1 MFSSIGWG
9 LALPRRDRRAFLADI
24 NSANVSAG
32 MTAGLFYA
40 FGAIPVHLDAMASL
54 GLSPQAAASW
64 FFVTFMTSAL
74 GSLFFALRYR
84 QPIPIGWTMAGL
96 VFLAST
102 GDRYSHAEIA
112 GACLV
117 AGVIIVALGFAGVA
131 ERLMRWLPLSIVMG
145 MFAGNILGV
154 VGVAFKN
161 LETQP
166 LVVGAA
172 IAGYIGARALN
183 RGWCP
188 PMAGAFLAGMVAS
201 ICTGSVSPEAF
212 HWSAPSAIS
221 LRPEFD
227 PASILALSAPLV
239 MMAIGIGNVQ
249 ALGFLTSEGYRPPLR
264 LATIWLGLTTLVNA
278 SFGGH
283 VAAIQNN
290 GAVVLG
296 GPDAGPRESRYMSSV
311 IAAVLAAL
319 LGLCAACAGTLLA
332 VLPKG
337 FVPAL
342 AGLALLSALMDAL
355 RRTTQTELPMGAF
368 FALAIAASRVTLL
381 GIGASFWAL
390 IGGLLVSFALERPA
404 LRKAWQTTDCK
415 EK

>member
-1 MFSSIGWG
+1 
-9 LALPRRDRRAFLADI
+9 LLADI

-40 FGAIPVHLDAMASL
+40 FGAIPVLLDAMASL
-54 GLSPQAAASW
+54 RLSPQAAASW
-64 FFVTFMTSAL
+64 FFITFMTSAL
-74 GSLFFALRYR
+74 GSLFFALRYH

-96 VFLAST
+96 VFLTST
-102 GDRYSHAEIA
+102 GNHYSHAEIA

-117 AGVIIVALGFAGVA
+117 AGVLIVALGWVGVA
-131 ERLMRWLPLSIVMG
+131 EHLMRWLPLSIVMG
-145 MFAGNILGV
+145 MFAGNVLGT
-154 VGVAFKN
+154 VGASFKN

-172 IAGYIGARALN
+172 IVGYVGARALN
-183 RGWCP
+183 RGWFP
-188 PMAGAFLAGMVAS
+188 PMAGAFLAGLIAS
-201 ICTGSVSPEAF
+201 AITGQVQPEAF
-212 HWSAPSAIS
+212 HWSAPSAVPI
-221 LRPEFD
+221 RPAFD

-239 MMAIGIGNVQ
+239 VMAVGIGNVQ
-249 ALGFLTSEGYRPPLR
+249 GLGFLATEGYRPPHR
-264 LATIWLGLTTLVNA
+264 LITIWLGLTTLVNA

-283 VAAIQNN
+283 VASIQNS
-290 GAVVLG
+290 AAVLG
-296 GPDAGPRESRYMSSV
+296 GPDAGPRENRYVSSV

-332 VLPKG
+332 VLPVG

-342 AGLALLSALMDAL
+342 AGLALLSVLMDAL

-381 GIGASFWAL
+381 GIGSAFWAL
-390 IGGLLVSFALERPA
+390 VGGLLVSLVLERPA
-404 LRKAWQTTDCK
+404 LQKAWQRS
-415 EK
+415 

>member
-1 MFSSIGWG
+1 
-9 LALPRRDRRAFLADI
+9 
-24 NSANVSAG
+24 
-32 MTAGLFYA
+32 
-40 FGAIPVHLDAMASL
+40 MA
-54 GLSPQAAASW
+54 A
-64 FFVTFMTSAL
+64 
-74 GSLFFALRYR
+74 
-84 QPIPIGWTMAGL
+84 L
-96 VFLAST
+96 VFLASN

-117 AGVIIVALGFAGVA
+117 AGVIIVALGFLGVA

-145 MFAGNILGV
+145 MFAGNVLGT

-161 LETQP
+161 LEIQP
-166 LVVGAA
+166 LVVGSA
-172 IAGYIGARALN
+172 IAGYVGARALN

-201 ICTGSVSPEAF
+201 AITGQVTPEAF
-212 HWSAPSAIS
+212 QWSAPSAIP
-221 LRPEFD
+221 LRPAFD
-227 PASILALSAPLV
+227 PSSILTLSVPLV
-239 MMAIGIGNVQ
+239 VMAIGIGNVQ
-249 ALGFLTSEGYRPPLR
+249 GLGFLASQGYRPPVR
-264 LATIWLGLTTLVNA
+264 LVSIWLGLTTLVNA

-296 GPDAGPRESRYMSSV
+296 GPEAGPTDSRYVSSLV
-311 IAAVLAAL
+311 ASVLAAL

-332 VLPKG
+332 VLPEG

-355 RRTTQTELPMGAF
+355 RRSTQTELPMGAF

-381 GIGASFWAL
+381 GVGAALWAL
-390 IGGLLVSFALERPA
+390 IGGLLVSFVLERPA
-404 LRKAWQTTDCK
+404 LHKAWQTA
-415 EK
+415 

>member
-1 MFSSIGWG
+1 MANPIGWG
-9 LALPRRDRRAFLADI
+9 IALPRTTRRTFLADI

-40 FGAIPVHLDAMASL
+40 FGATPVLLDSMASMHI
-54 GLSPQAAASW
+54 SPVAAASW

-74 GSLFFALRYR
+74 GSLYFAMRFR
-84 QPIPIGWTMAGL
+84 QPIPIGWSLAAL
-96 VFLAST
+96 VFLASN

-117 AGVIIVALGFAGVA
+117 AGVIIVALGFLGVA

-145 MFAGNILGV
+145 MFAGNVLGT

-161 LETQP
+161 LEIQP
-166 LVVGAA
+166 VVVGSA
-172 IAGYIGARALN
+172 IAGYVGARALN

-188 PMAGAFLAGMVAS
+188 PMAGAFLAGMIAS
-201 ICTGSVSPEAF
+201 AVTGQVTPEAF
-212 HWSAPSAIS
+212 QWSAPSAIP
-221 LRPEFD
+221 LRPAFD
-227 PASILALSAPLV
+227 PSSILTLSVPLV
-239 MMAIGIGNVQ
+239 VMAIGIGNIQ
-249 ALGFLTSEGYRPPLR
+249 GLGFLASQGYRPPVR
-264 LATIWLGLTTLVNA
+264 LVTIWLGLTTLVNA

-296 GPDAGPRESRYMSSV
+296 GPDAGPSDSRYVSSLV
-311 IAAVLAAL
+311 ASILAAL

-332 VLPKG
+332 VLPEG

-355 RRTTQTELPMGAF
+355 RRSTQTELPMGAF

-381 GIGASFWAL
+381 GVGAALWAL

-404 LRKAWQTTDCK
+404 LRKAWQTA
-415 EK
+415 

>member
-1 MFSSIGWG
+1 
-9 LALPRRDRRAFLADI
+9 
-24 NSANVSAG
+24 

-54 GLSPQAAASW
+54 RLSPQAAASW

-74 GSLFFALRYR
+74 GSLFFALRYH

-102 GDRYSHAEIA
+102 GDHYSHAEIA

-117 AGVIIVALGFAGVA
+117 AGIIIVALGFLGVA

-145 MFAGNILGV
+145 MFAGNVLGM

-172 IAGYIGARALN
+172 IAGYVGARALN
-183 RGWCP
+183 SGWCP
-188 PMAGAFLAGMVAS
+188 PMAGAFLAGVVVSAV
-201 ICTGSVSPEAF
+201 TGQVRPDAF
-212 HWSAPSAIS
+212 QWSAPSAVP
-221 LRPEFD
+221 LRPAFD
-227 PASILALSAPLV
+227 PASILALAAPLV
-239 MMAIGIGNVQ
+239 VMAIGIGNVQ
-249 ALGFLTSEGYRPPLR
+249 GLGLLAAEGYRPPLR
-264 LATIWLGLTTLVNA
+264 LVTIWLGLTTLVNA

-290 GAVVLG
+290 GAAVLG
-296 GPDAGPRESRYMSSV
+296 GPDAGPRDSRYMSSV
-311 IAAVLAAL
+311 IAAILAAL

-332 VLPKG
+332 VLPAG

-342 AGLALLSALMDAL
+342 AGLALLSVLMDAL

-381 GIGASFWAL
+381 SVGAAFWAL
-390 IGGLLVSFALERPA
+390 IGGMLVSLALERPA
-404 LRKAWQTTDCK
+404 LRRAWQAG
-415 EK
+415 